1 MTVNIELVFFFL
13 QIFLVKSN
21 GKSIFSVL
29 QQTYIPLVE
38 NKETEEKT
46 ISGAKI
52 YQESQYPS
60 FDLGSDVTQENSDID
75 TFEGSE

>member
-1 MTVNIELVFFFL
+1 M
-13 QIFLVKSN
+13 
-21 GKSIFSVL
+21 L

>member
-1 MTVNIELVFFFL
+1 MNIELFFL

-46 ISGAKI
+46 ISSAKI

-60 FDLGSDVTQENSDID
+60 FDLGSDVTQQNSDID